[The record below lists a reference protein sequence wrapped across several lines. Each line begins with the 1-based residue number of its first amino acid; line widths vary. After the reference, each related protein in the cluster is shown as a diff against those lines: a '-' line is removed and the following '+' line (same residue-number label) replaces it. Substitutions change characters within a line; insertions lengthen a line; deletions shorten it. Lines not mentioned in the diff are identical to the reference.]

1 MTNNPFRKIKTGTNR
16 LKIAKIA
23 ILFGDTKGSK

>member
-1 MTNNPFRKIKTGTNR
+1 MNTPFKTIKTGTNR

-23 ILFGDTKGSK
+23 ILFGDTNGSK